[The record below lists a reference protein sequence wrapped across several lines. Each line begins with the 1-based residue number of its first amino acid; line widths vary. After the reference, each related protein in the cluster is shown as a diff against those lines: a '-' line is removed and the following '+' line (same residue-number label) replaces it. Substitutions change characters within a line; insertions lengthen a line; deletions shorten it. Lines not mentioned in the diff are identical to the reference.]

1 MTKTVSGTFRPKTVK
16 KYGGPNRLNGEE
28 RTVGKWKEPKYSDA
42 QKMKMRHD
50 AIVAEAIRLAARTQN
65 RNFGAFAFDAVT
77 GARLM
82 CKHCTKAAV
91 NRPRGLCWGCY
102 YTPGLKEKYP
112 STSKYARRG
121 RGGSKM
127 GELPLPSFPTSAL
140 PGTEEKLAVME
151 ARSKAGEAIF
161 HPDDA
166 KQGE

>member
-1 MTKTVSGTFRPKTVK
+1 MTKAVGGTFRPKTVK
-16 KYGGPNRLNGEE
+16 LNGED
-28 RTVGKWKEPKYSDA
+28 RRVTKRKEPKYSDA
-42 QKMKMRHD
+42 EKMKKRHD
-50 AIVAEAIRLAARTQN
+50 AIVAEAIRLAAGTQN
-65 RNFGAFAFDAVT
+65 RSYSMLAFDPVT

-82 CKHCTKAAV
+82 CRHCNKAAV

-102 YTPGLKEKYP
+102 YTPGLKKKYP

-127 GELPLPSFPTSAL
+127 GELPLASFPTSAM
-140 PGTEEKLAVME
+140 PGTVEKLAVME
-151 ARSKAGEAIF
+151 KRSKAGRAIF